1 MNQTEYFE
9 IKELLLEQ
17 KVMIETIFPN
27 KVSISFIKERTGLT
41 RQGIRQKLI
50 NNFEPEVDFWQEGGK
65 IFMSKSVAL
74 QLFTIFSKLL
84 F

>member
-9 IKELLLEQ
+9 IKKLLLEQ
-17 KVMIETIFPN
+17 KVMIETLFPN

-65 IFMSKSVAL
+65 ILMSKSVAL
-74 QLFTIFSKLL
+74 QLLNLIGD
-84 F
+84 

>member
-9 IKELLLEQ
+9 IKKLLLEQ
-17 KVMIETIFPN
+17 KVMIETLFPN

-74 QLFTIFSKLL
+74 QLLNLIGD
-84 F
+84 

>member
-9 IKELLLEQ
+9 INKLLLEQ
-17 KVMIETIFPN
+17 KVMIETLFPN

-74 QLFTIFSKLL
+74 QLLNLIGD
-84 F
+84 

>member
-1 MNQTEYFE
+1 MCQ
-9 IKELLLEQ
+9 KLLLEQ
-17 KVMIETIFPN
+17 KIILETLFPN

-65 IFMSKSVAL
+65 IFMSKNVAL
-74 QLFTIFSKLL
+74 QLLNLIGD
-84 F
+84 

>member
-9 IKELLLEQ
+9 IKKLLLEQ
-17 KVMIETIFPN
+17 KVMIETLFPN

-41 RQGIRQKLI
+41 RQGIKKKLI

-74 QLFTIFSKLL
+74 QLLNLIGD
-84 F
+84 

>member
-1 MNQTEYFE
+1 MSQTDYYE
-9 IKELLLEQ
+9 IKKLLLEQ
-17 KVMIETIFPN
+17 KVILETLFPN

-74 QLFTIFSKLL
+74 QLLNLIGD
-84 F
+84 

>member
-9 IKELLLEQ
+9 IKKLLLEQ
-17 KVMIETIFPN
+17 KAILETLFPN

-74 QLFTIFSKLL
+74 QLLNLIGD
-84 F
+84 

>member
-9 IKELLLEQ
+9 IKTLLLEQ
-17 KVMIETIFPN
+17 KVMIETLFPN

-74 QLFTIFSKLL
+74 QLLNLIGD
-84 F
+84 

>member
-9 IKELLLEQ
+9 IKKLLLEQ
-17 KVMIETIFPN
+17 KVMIETLFPN

-50 NNFEPEVDFWQEGGK
+50 NNFEPEVDFWQEGGR
-65 IFMSKSVAL
+65 IFMSKRVAL
-74 QLFTIFSKLL
+74 QLLNLIGD
-84 F
+84 

>member
-9 IKELLLEQ
+9 IKKLLLEQ
-17 KVMIETIFPN
+17 KVMIETLFPN

-50 NNFEPEVDFWQEGGK
+50 NNFEPEVDFWHEGGK
-65 IFMSKSVAL
+65 IFMSKKVAF
-74 QLFTIFSKLL
+74 QLLKLIGD
-84 F
+84 

>member
-1 MNQTEYFE
+1 MSQTDYYE
-9 IKELLLEQ
+9 IKKLLLEQ
-17 KVMIETIFPN
+17 KVMIETLFPN

-74 QLFTIFSKLL
+74 QLLNLIGD
-84 F
+84 

>member
-1 MNQTEYFE
+1 MSQTEYFE
-9 IKELLLEQ
+9 IKKLLLEQ
-17 KVMIETIFPN
+17 KKILETLFPN

-74 QLFTIFSKLL
+74 QLLNLIGD
-84 F
+84 

>member
-1 MNQTEYFE
+1 MSQTDYYE
-9 IKELLLEQ
+9 IKKLLLEQ
-17 KVMIETIFPN
+17 KAILETLFPN

-65 IFMSKSVAL
+65 IFMSKNVAF
-74 QLFTIFSKLL
+74 QLLNLIGD
-84 F
+84 

>member
-1 MNQTEYFE
+1 MIQTEYLE
-9 IKELLLEQ
+9 IKKLLLEQ
-17 KVMIETIFPN
+17 KAILETLFPN

-74 QLFTIFSKLL
+74 QLLNLIGD
-84 F
+84 

>member
-9 IKELLLEQ
+9 IKKLLLEQ
-17 KVMIETIFPN
+17 KAILETLFPN

-50 NNFEPEVDFWQEGGK
+50 NNFEPEVDFWQEDGK
-65 IFMSKSVAL
+65 TFMSKNVAF
-74 QLFTIFSKLL
+74 QLLKLIGD
-84 F
+84 

>member
-74 QLFTIFSKLL
+74 QLLNLIGD
-84 F
+84 

>member
-1 MNQTEYFE
+1 MSQTDYYE
-9 IKELLLEQ
+9 IKKLLLEQ
-17 KVMIETIFPN
+17 KVMLETLFPN

-74 QLFTIFSKLL
+74 QLLNLIGD
-84 F
+84 

>member
-1 MNQTEYFE
+1 MSQTDYYE
-9 IKELLLEQ
+9 IKKLLLEQ
-17 KVMIETIFPN
+17 KIILETLFPN

-65 IFMSKSVAL
+65 IFMSKNVAL
-74 QLFTIFSKLL
+74 QLLNLIGD
-84 F
+84 